1 MFYACRGHF
10 STSAKNPSSNYSVEY
25 LLGNESTEETQ
36 STEYS
41 VDYPSMTHP
50 PLGYPGV
57 PEINQ
62 MATPPHL
69 YGSQPQGHS
78 GPDQSC
84 SLTTFRGSF

>member
-25 LLGNESTEETQ
+25 LLGNEPSSEF
-36 STEYS
+36 S
-41 VDYPSMTHP
+41 VYNPSMNHP
-50 PLGYPGV
+50 SLGYPGGV

-78 GPDQSC
+78 SPDQSC